1 MATRLL
7 LNLHEQV
14 SRTAHYSTDR
24 PTATHENGAN
34 ALSTV
39 EFAPPAGERD
49 VESICTEGEPKYDDE
64 R

>member
-14 SRTAHYSTDR
+14 SRTAHYSTDP
-24 PTATHENGAN
+24 PTTMNENGAN

-39 EFAPPAGERD
+39 EFASLAGERD
-49 VESICTEGEPKYDDE
+49 VESVMCD
-64 R
+64 